1 LKYVEI
7 YVKTALSKS
16 GLESTDYALNPY
28 KGCEHRCV
36 YCYSPY
42 VIHMPLEEWN
52 GVVYVKRNLPT
63 VLDKELKKKKGFI
76 TIGTVTDA
84 YQPAEKKYEITRKSL
99 EVLRRHRRD
108 ISILTKSSL
117 ILRDIDI
124 IERIPHAEIGV
135 TITTLQ
141 EEWRRK
147 IEPNASSIDE
157 RLRILEEFR
166 DKAITYAFIGPIFPD
181 ILMDDL
187 PELLNLLKEFGV
199 SYVIFDRF
207 RYKEGMILPNFLEEI
222 VKNADYYKVKMQ
234 IMRLIKSLKMRI
246 YFEW

>member
-166 DKAITYAFIGPIFPD
+166 GKAITYAFIGPIFPD

-187 PELLNLLKEFGV
+187 PELLNLLKELGV

-222 VKNADYYKVKMQ
+222 VKDADYYKVKMQ
-234 IMRLIKSLKMRI
+234 IMRLIKSLKMRV

>member
-1 LKYVEI
+1 MKYVEI

-166 DKAITYAFIGPIFPD
+166 GKAITYAFIGPIFPD

-234 IMRLIKSLKMRI
+234 IMRLIKSLKMRV